1 MAFGFW
7 EAILAHLTRQVGLR
21 TDTADA
27 AGSLHA
33 KTAGIGAPNPAS
45 SGTDTLFKYLKKID
59 DKALSIRRG
68 QTAIGTGVAGVNV
81 TIAAVDTTKAFV
93 SFGGAYSTRA
103 STPVANE
110 DFAMAYLTSS
120 TNLYVGRAASSTV
133 STVIV
138 AWEVVQLA

>member
-21 TDTADA
+21 TDTVDA

-59 DKALSIRRG
+59 DKVLSVQRG
-68 QTAIGTGVAGVNV
+68 QTSIGTGSAGVNV
-81 TIAAVDTTKAFV
+81 TIAAVNTAKAFV
-93 SFGGAYSTRA
+93 SFGGSYSNRA

-110 DFAMAYLTSS
+110 DFAITYLTSS
-120 TNLYVGRAASSTV
+120 TNLYVVRAASSTV
-133 STVIV
+133 STVTV
-138 AWEVVQLA
+138 AWEVVQYA